1 MTKVDKG
8 DMRKNTDYDVVI
20 VGGGMVGSML
30 AALLARHSGLRVAV
44 LEQQEPEPFDAGSN
58 PDYDIRVSALS
69 IATKHMFENVC
80 AWQGVLDRRACPYR
94 QMLVWDGEESGKTHF
109 KADDIG
115 EDALGYI
122 VENRVVQLALLDSI
136 KSADTIDYLCPV
148 HVQKFVTHDDHLAL
162 TLSADE
168 DPGNGSDRAMDANS
182 ANHRTLTTRLLVGA
196 DGARSSVRE
205 LAGIDMQR
213 DAYEHHALVATVET
227 ELSQQDITWQQFLPS
242 GPLALLP
249 LCGSR
254 ASMVWYHNADE
265 VSRLKSLS
273 DEAFIREMM
282 ASFPERLGVIHKV
295 YQRGSFPIVKAHA
308 QSYIAHRMAL
318 VGDAAHTVHPLAGQG
333 VNLGMLDAA
342 ALAELI
348 CDANHAGTDIASHR
362 LLRRYERWRRGDNA
376 MMISILDGF
385 YHAFKPQPAPIRMA
399 RSAALSVAD
408 NAGPLKHFVMRYA
421 MGTGADLPRYAR

>member
-1 MTKVDKG
+1 MSTD
-8 DMRKNTDYDVVI
+8 TDYDVVV

-30 AALLARHSGLRVAV
+30 ATLLDRHSALRVAV
-44 LEQQEPEPFDAGSN
+44 LEQKEPEPFVKGSN

-69 IATKHMFENVC
+69 IATQHLFENVG
-80 AWQGVLDRRACPYR
+80 AWKGVLERRACLYR

-115 EDALGYI
+115 AEALGHI
-122 VENRVVQLALLDSI
+122 VENRVVQLALLDCI
-136 KSADTIDYLCPV
+136 KGSDTIDYLCPM
-148 HVQKFVTHDDHLAL
+148 HIRSYAKEHDHLSL
-162 TLSADE
+162 TVSTYDAAD
-168 DPGNGSDRAMDANS
+168 GNITAEHTITA
-182 ANHRTLTTRLLVGA
+182 RLLIGA

-205 LAGIDMQR
+205 LAGISMQR

-227 ELSQQDITWQQFLPS
+227 ELPQQDITWQEFQPT
-242 GPLALLP
+242 GPQALLP

-254 ASMVWYHNADE
+254 ASMVWYHSAEE
-265 VSRLKSLS
+265 VSRLKALG
-273 DEAFIREMM
+273 DEDFIEEMM
-282 ASFPERLGVIHKV
+282 ASFPERLGGLRKI
-295 YQRGSFPIVKAHA
+295 YQRGSFPIMKAHA
-308 QSYIAHRMAL
+308 DTYIADRMAL

-348 CDANHAGTDIASHR
+348 ADASQAGTDIGSRR

-385 YHAFKPQPAPIRMA
+385 YHAFKPQPAPVRA
-399 RSAALSVAD
+399 FRSAALSVAD

-421 MGTGADLPRYAR
+421 MGTGGDLPRFAR